1 MKTIENLKI
10 ELTTEYDLLTK
21 FFEKNGLEISEEEPV
36 PTDTLKAWKISD
48 GKVLVAAATLAR
60 REGRYILDGI
70 AVEEGYRDLKLGKL
84 LLDLVIEEIKAL
96 KGGELYLVARAP
108 GFFARS
114 GFNQVEAQA
123 APQFFECFTCPQ
135 YGKTCHPQIMRLKI
149 Q

>member
-1 MKTIENLKI
+1 MSTIENLKI
-10 ELTTEYDLLTK
+10 EVTKEYDLLTK

-36 PTDTLKAWKISD
+36 ATDTLKAWKISD
-48 GKVLVAAATLAR
+48 ANILVAAATLAK

-70 AVEEGYRDLKLGKL
+70 AVEEEYRKLKLGKL
-84 LLDLVIEEIKAL
+84 LLDLVIKEIRTL
-96 KGGELYLVARAP
+96 GGDALYLVARAP
-108 GFFARS
+108 GFFARF
-114 GFNQVEAQA
+114 GFEEVEAKA